1 MKLTPPAPPRP
12 CRVLNSPSLLP
23 PHTHNPTHHPHPRSS
38 LISPSPISFILPSLT
53 SHHLS
58 IIFSSSSSPR
68 RRSGPSRGKLKR
80 FRNSSRF
87 PTTKADSRCR
97 HTFKHTTGR
106 RPSICIR
113 GRELLD
119 VGLEDVGHRLEH
131 LHGRLCRVRR
141 TGGERGRRATGSCPR
156 SCPTRLLERFA
167 DGREVKP

>member
-23 PHTHNPTHHPHPRSS
+23 PHTHNPTHHPHSRSS
-38 LISPSPISFILPSLT
+38 LISPSPISLISPSLI

-58 IIFSSSSSPR
+58 IIFSSSSPR
-68 RRSGPSRGKLKR
+68 QRSGPSRGRLKR

-119 VGLEDVGHRLEH
+119 VDNMLETPPGARVCVCMYVCECEISYRGWPL
-131 LHGRLCRVRR
+131 LHEDF
-141 TGGERGRRATGSCPR
+141 T
-156 SCPTRLLERFA
+156 
-167 DGREVKP
+167 